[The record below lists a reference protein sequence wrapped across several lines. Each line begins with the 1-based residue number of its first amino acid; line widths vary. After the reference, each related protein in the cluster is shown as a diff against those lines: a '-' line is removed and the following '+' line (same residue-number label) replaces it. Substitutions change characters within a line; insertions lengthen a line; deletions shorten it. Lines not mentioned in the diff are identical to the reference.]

1 MRIFG
6 IEDTL
11 ALRTPFYI
19 TKSHKLGSVKFNK
32 KLELMKWRAVE
43 GYFKI
48 IGAFEGIY
56 YFFDSLNVVFIFSRV
71 SYVFG

>member
-1 MRIFG
+1 
-6 IEDTL
+6 
-11 ALRTPFYI
+11 
-19 TKSHKLGSVKFNK
+19 
-32 KLELMKWRAVE
+32 MKWRAVE

-56 YFFDSLNVVFIFSRV
+56 CFFDSLNVVFIFSRV